1 MPCDRSGVW
10 ARLRVPLY
18 GASILSLALVT
29 GIGVAAAQSRDVSFG
44 AQRAPVTF
52 GGWRSNGAERQA
64 ARYLEDARMVLEDGN
79 ALEGRRRLEILVAR
93 VPDTKAAD
101 EARAHL
107 SRLYNE
113 PARNTAA
120 RGTSARPDGEL
131 RETTSSVAADVR
143 PGPQASIADARFAA
157 AAEWDLRVTSGDR
170 VFFGDGSADLGS
182 SARSVLGA
190 QARWLKQNPEI
201 LVILE
206 GHAHEPGTEGSN
218 ADLGLRRAQAVRAR
232 LIELGVDGAR
242 IAVETRGRLHPVALC
257 AGLDCAAQNRR
268 VVTRVAAAPRPAATP
283 VRQTRAGVPGNN

>member
-1 MPCDRSGVW
+1 
-10 ARLRVPLY
+10 LY

-52 GGWRSNGAERQA
+52 GGWRSNAAERQA
-64 ARYLEDARMVLEDGN
+64 ARYLEDARIVLEDGN

-93 VPDTKAAD
+93 FPDTKAAD
-101 EARAHL
+101 DARAHL

-113 PARNTAA
+113 PARNTD
-120 RGTSARPDGEL
+120 RGPSARPGGEL
-131 RETTSSVAADVR
+131 TETNTSVAADVR
-143 PGPQASIADARFAA
+143 PGRQQASVAETRFAA
-157 AAEWDLRVTSGDR
+157 AAEWDLRITSGDR

-218 ADLGLRRAQAVRAR
+218 ADLALRRAQAVRAR
-232 LIELGVDGAR
+232 LVELGVDGAR

-257 AGLDCAAQNRR
+257 AGPDCAAQNRR

>member
-18 GASILSLALVT
+18 GAFILSLALVT
-29 GIGVAAAQSRDVSFG
+29 GIGSAAAQSRDVSFG

-52 GGWRSNGAERQA
+52 GGWRSNAAERQA

-93 VPDTKAAD
+93 FPDTKAAD
-101 EARAHL
+101 EARVHL

-113 PARNTAA
+113 PARNTA
-120 RGTSARPDGEL
+120 RGTSVRPGGE
-131 RETTSSVAADVR
+131 RTETSTSVAADVR
-143 PGPQASIADARFAA
+143 PGPQASIAETRFAA
-157 AAEWDLRVTSGDR
+157 AAEWDLRITSGDR

-218 ADLGLRRAQAVRAR
+218 ADLALRRAQAVRAR
-232 LIELGVDGAR
+232 LIELGVDGSR

-257 AGLDCAAQNRR
+257 AGPDCAAQNRR
-268 VVTRVAAAPRPAATP
+268 VVTRVAAAPRSQAVP

>member
-1 MPCDRSGVW
+1 
-10 ARLRVPLY
+10 LY
-18 GASILSLALVT
+18 GASILSVALVT
-29 GIGVAAAQSRDVSFG
+29 GIGAAAAQSRDVSFG

-52 GGWRSNGAERQA
+52 GGWRSGTAERQA

-93 VPDTKAAD
+93 FPDTKAAD

-113 PARNTAA
+113 PARNTA
-120 RGTSARPDGEL
+120 RGTSVRPGGDPAAA
-131 RETTSSVAADVR
+131 VAADTR
-143 PGPQASIADARFAA
+143 PGHQVSIAEARFTA
-157 AAEWDLRVTSGDR
+157 AAEWDLRITSGDR

-201 LVILE
+201 VVLLE

-257 AGLDCAAQNRR
+257 AGPDCAAQNRR
-268 VVTRVAAAPRPAATP
+268 VVTRVAAAPRSAATP
-283 VRQTRAGVPGNN
+283 VRQTRAGAPGNN